1 MHLMPH
7 WKSMFDDKEF
17 LFAFDLG
24 GREVT
29 VTIERCT
36 AGQIIGEQGRKSK
49 KPMLSFVGKQKK
61 LALNKTN
68 GKIIAAMY
76 GNETSAWAGKSI
88 IIFPA
93 TTTFGSETVEC
104 IRVKPIVPAASN
116 GKRGKQ
122 ALAEQP
128 SQSVIG
134 DVGTDL
140 IDQGE
145 PEHDET
151 TGEVAE

>member
-1 MHLMPH
+1 MAH

-29 VTIERCT
+29 VTIDRCT
-36 AGQIIGEQGRKSK
+36 AGQIVGEQGRKSK

-88 IIFPA
+88 IIYPT

-104 IRVKPIVPAASN
+104 IRVKPVVPPAPN
-116 GKRGKQ
+116 GKRGKAAPGPQ
-122 ALAEQP
+122 ESAQVDA
-128 SQSVIG
+128 V
-134 DVGTDL
+134 
-140 IDQGE
+140 E
-145 PEHDET
+145 PAHDEQ

>member
-1 MHLMPH
+1 MAH

-29 VTIERCT
+29 VTIDRCT
-36 AGQIIGEQGRKSK
+36 AGQIVGEQGRKSK

-68 GKIIAAMY
+68 GKIIASLY
-76 GNETSAWAGKSI
+76 GAETNNWAGKSI
-88 IIFPA
+88 IIYPT

-104 IRVKPIVPAASN
+104 IRVKPVVPPAPR
-116 GKRGKQ
+116 RGKQ
-122 ALAEQP
+122 AAPEQTQE
-128 SQSVIG
+128 SAQA
-134 DVGTDL
+134 DADETA
-140 IDQGE
+140 
-145 PEHDET
+145 HDEQ
-151 TGEVAE
+151 TGEVVE

>member
-1 MHLMPH
+1 MPH
-7 WKSMFDDKEF
+7 YKSMFDDKEY

-36 AGQIIGEQGRKSK
+36 AGQIVGEQGRKSK

-68 GKIIAAMY
+68 GKIIASLY
-76 GNETSAWAGKSI
+76 GTETNAWAGKSI
-88 IIFPA
+88 IIYPT

-104 IRVKPIVPAASN
+104 IRVKPIVPPPPPN
-116 GKRGKQ
+116 GRRGKQ
-122 ALAEQP
+122 PAQEQTRAETMTTEEIAADDAA
-128 SQSVIG
+128 VG
-134 DVGTDL
+134 DVTNEDGD
-140 IDQGE
+140 DSQ
-145 PEHDET
+145 
-151 TGEVAE
+151 

>member
-1 MHLMPH
+1 MAH

-29 VTIERCT
+29 VTIDKCT
-36 AGQIIGEQGRKSK
+36 AGQIVGEQGRKSK

-76 GNETSAWAGKSI
+76 GNETSAWSGKSI
-88 IIFPA
+88 IIYPT

-104 IRVKPIVPAASN
+104 IRVKPVVPPAPN

-122 ALAEQP
+122 QPVEQP
-128 SQSVIG
+128 QESAQA
-134 DVGTDL
+134 DAD
-140 IDQGE
+140 E
-145 PEHDET
+145 PAHVEP

>member
-1 MHLMPH
+1 MPH

-29 VTIERCT
+29 VTIDRCT

-88 IIFPA
+88 IIYPT

-104 IRVKPIVPAASN
+104 IRVKPIIPPAPN

-122 ALAEQP
+122 APAEQP
-128 SQSVIG
+128 KEVDAADDGEANEVLPG
-134 DVGTDL
+134 D
-140 IDQGE
+140 
-145 PEHDET
+145 
-151 TGEVAE
+151 AEASE